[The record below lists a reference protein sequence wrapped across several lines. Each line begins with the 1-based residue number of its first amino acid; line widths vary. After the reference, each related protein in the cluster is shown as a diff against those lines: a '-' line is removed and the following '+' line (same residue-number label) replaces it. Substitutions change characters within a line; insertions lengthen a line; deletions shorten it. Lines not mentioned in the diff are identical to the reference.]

1 MLVLESNTYNLHCV
15 GMRKITLLEI
25 NRASKMSVR
34 IMCMYEGTIMLR
46 FFAKWKGCILKSAQ

>member
-34 IMCMYEGTIMLR
+34 IMCMYEGTTMLR
-46 FFAKWKGCILKSAQ
+46 FLLNGKVAF